1 MENITVNMEN
11 LSAEERAQLLNLIKK
26 ANVPKSKTWKPMAG
40 EEYWYINSCGL
51 ICNTIRHD
59 SEVLSCISYEYE
71 LRLSI
76 GNCFR
81 TRDEAEFAVERLKV
95 VHELRQFASD
105 KNYGQ
110 FILCC
115 RNDNSIE
122 VLSCISYTGELHFS
136 TLNDA
141 HAAIQAVG
149 EDRIKKYYFN
159 MED

>member
-11 LSAEERAQLLNLIKK
+11 LSAEERAQLLTLIER
-26 ANVPKSKTWKPMAG
+26 ANAPKSKTWQPRTG
-40 EEYWYINSCGL
+40 EEYLYITSNG
-51 ICNTIRHD
+51 IVCNTAR
-59 SEVLSCISYEYE
+59 VSYADDF
-71 LRLSI
+71 RLSI

-81 TRDEAEFAVERLKV
+81 TRDEAEFAIERLKV

-122 VLSCISYTGELHFS
+122 VLSCISYTGELHFA